1 VSDEELRPI
10 PAEDDEVEA
19 AAAAWLAQRD
29 AGFSPVQRSEF
40 EAWLEAERRHR
51 EAFARLERTWAVLQ
65 RLTEFRREASASPTR
80 TSAGVDRRPALRFHP
95 LSAVAAVAAMAM
107 LVWWFVSGREESGS
121 TLVATASNVIEQV
134 KLPDGSVADVNAD
147 SRLRL
152 DYSAASR
159 DVHLLRGEVH
169 FTVVKDRARPF
180 RVFAAG
186 VSVHAV
192 GTAFNV
198 RIERD
203 DVSVL
208 VTEGRVEVEEETP
221 PWTAVEEVARETP
234 RRVSAPVLEAGD
246 RFTVRRP
253 KDVSAAPAVVVERL
267 EPAAI
272 REALAWQESRFA
284 FLDTPL
290 AEVVARFN
298 AENRVQV
305 ELVDPELAALPV
317 GGSFR
322 ATNLEG
328 FLRLLASDGEIVVD
342 ASDPDRIRLR
352 ANPPEQTRE

>member
-1 VSDEELRPI
+1 MRDEELRPI

-29 AGFSPVQRSEF
+29 AGFSSAQRREF
-40 EAWLEAERRHR
+40 EAWLEAERRNR
-51 EAFARLERTWAVLQ
+51 EAFARLERTWNTLQ
-65 RLTEFRREASASPTR
+65 RLKEFRREAIASPAR
-80 TSAGVDRRPALRFHP
+80 TVGDAERRPLRRLHP
-95 LSAVAAVAAMAM
+95 LPAMAATAAMAM
-107 LVWWFVSGREESGS
+107 LVWWFVSGREEVGA
-121 TLVATASNVIEQV
+121 TLVATASGEIEQV
-134 KLPDGSVADVNAD
+134 TLPDGSIADVNAD
-147 SRLRL
+147 SQLRV
-152 DYSAASR
+152 DYSPASR
-159 DVHLLRGEVH
+159 DVHLLRGEAH
-169 FTVVKDRARPF
+169 FSVVKDRARPF

-186 VSVHAV
+186 VSVRAV

-221 PWTAVEEVARETP
+221 PWTAVEEVAHETP
-234 RRVSAPVLEAGD
+234 RRVSVPVLEAGD

-253 KDVSAAPAVVVERL
+253 KDTSAAPAVVVERL
-267 EPAAI
+267 EQAAI

-284 FLDTPL
+284 FLDMPL
-290 AEVVARFN
+290 GDLVARFN

-322 ATNLEG
+322 ASNLEG

-352 ANPPEQTRE
+352 ANSSEQTRE